1 MQIARSVNIMQNMR
15 LELPEPVGLVPT
27 MGYLHRGHLSL
38 IERARSEN
46 ASVVVSIFVNPAQFG
61 PGEDLACYPRDEK
74 HDLELLLNNGVDVAF
89 LPQPD
94 TMYPDKFN
102 TWVIVEKITQPL
114 EGAAR
119 PGHFRG
125 VATVCNKLFNIVR
138 PSVAY
143 FGQKDAQQALVIRKM
158 VDDLNMN
165 LKIKVSPT
173 LRETDGLA
181 MSSRNS
187 YLRPDE
193 RQAATV
199 LYKALCLASNL
210 WESGVTDAQYIRQK
224 MADLINQEKLA
235 SIDYVSIS
243 DTETLEEQ
251 SEVHVPALIS
261 LAVRIGKT
269 RLIDNIILG

>member
-224 MADLINQEKLA
+224 MADLINHEKLA